1 MTLFKKV
8 KRKIWKIFFKNAR
21 LSYAQSGEDMILDT
35 IFCNVKNGFYID
47 IGANN
52 PWVQSNTYFFYRKG
66 WRGINIDALPG
77 MKISFDKHRPRDIN
91 VEAAIDNDE
100 KELHY
105 YMFKS
110 SFYNTFSQ
118 NDAEKI
124 KQHSPL
130 IGMKTIRTTSLSNIL
145 NQYNVENIDFL
156 SCDVE
161 GMDINVFKSN
171 DWAKYRPKIIIT
183 EYFYNGIDKISQ
195 DAVYQYLAEQKYIY
209 FCNSATNAFYID
221 TAYQN
226 ERFKR

>member
-1 MTLFKKV
+1 
-8 KRKIWKIFFKNAR
+8 
-21 LSYAQSGEDMILDT
+21 
-35 IFCNVKNGFYID
+35 
-47 IGANN
+47 
-52 PWVQSNTYFFYRKG
+52 
-66 WRGINIDALPG
+66 
-77 MKISFDKHRPRDIN
+77 
-91 VEAAIDNDE
+91 
-100 KELHY
+100 
-105 YMFKS
+105 
-110 SFYNTFSQ
+110 
-118 NDAEKI
+118 
-124 KQHSPL
+124 
-130 IGMKTIRTTSLSNIL
+130 MKTIRTTSLSNIL